1 MTECADDGPP
11 RPSGLTRDEKT
22 GLHNPSVVSLNASA
36 TGAGLD
42 RRSPTCLVVEDDD
55 TMRHLVANYLRDH
68 DIQAVSTS
76 RRDEV
81 NGLLARSQP
90 DLVVLDLRLGQ
101 EDGLDLLREIRAQ
114 SDVPIIITTGQ
125 RRDEIDRVVGLELGA
140 DDYITK
146 PFGLR
151 ELLARIRAVL
161 RRRESG
167 QANAQRETEKGRCR
181 FGGWQLDRR
190 NRRLT
195 NSAGEP
201 VALTKGEYA
210 LLIAFLDA
218 PLRPL
223 SREHLLQATRIHE
236 DVFDRSI
243 DVQVL
248 RLRRK
253 LESDPSTPSI
263 IRTER
268 GVGYVFSLP
277 VEML

>member
-1 MTECADDGPP
+1 MTLNRGGE
-11 RPSGLTRDEKT
+11 PSSGE
-22 GLHNPSVVSLNASA
+22 ASGSGRNGFEA
-36 TGAGLD
+36 F
-42 RRSPTCLVVEDDD
+42 RSSGQRISTERSQATCLVVEDDHV
-55 TMRHLVANYLRDH
+55 MLHLVIDYLAEH
-68 DIQAVSTS
+68 DIRVISASG
-76 RRDEV
+76 RDEV
-81 NGLLARSQP
+81 AGLLVREEP
-90 DLVVLDLRLGQ
+90 NLVILDLRLGQ
-101 EDGLDLLREIRAQ
+101 EDGLDLLREIRSS
-114 SDVPIIITTGQ
+114 SDVPVIITTGH

-161 RRRESG
+161 RRREAG
-167 QANAQRETEKGRCR
+167 QAAVQRDQERGRCR

-190 NRRLT
+190 IRRLT
-195 NSAGEP
+195 DPNGIP

-218 PLRPL
+218 PQRPL

-253 LESDPSTPSI
+253 LETDPNAPRVI
-263 IRTER
+263 LTER
-268 GVGYVFSLP
+268 GVGYVFALP
-277 VEML
+277 VEAL